1 MNKIHDTINTPHIDP
16 RTVLIIVFLCT
27 FTGLSVNKPISSHLL
42 LCICVLYALSAKA
55 YKECMMYSFIYIV
68 IAVLMYGIA
77 YIPNTNLML
86 MIVSLSYIAQKF
98 IIMMIMAAFLK
109 KRTSLPYIISAM
121 QVVKCPN
128 AVAIPF
134 IVLLRYI
141 PTVTEDYRCLK
152 DSLKIRGISVS
163 AVQFFIH
170 PIRTLEFLI
179 VPILLR
185 SVRVAEELSAS
196 LLLRGIE
203 AFKDRTNLYPLQFKT
218 IDYVYICSALV
229 SAVVIGML

>member
-1 MNKIHDTINTPHIDP
+1 MHDVQPYLYRDCSINVRNRIYTEYKSDAYDCFAELYCAKVYHHDDN
-16 RTVLIIVFLCT
+16 
-27 FTGLSVNKPISSHLL
+27 GGISK
-42 LCICVLYALSAKA
+42 KA
-55 YKECMMYSFIYIV
+55 
-68 IAVLMYGIA
+68 
-77 YIPNTNLML
+77 N
-86 MIVSLSYIAQKF
+86 
-98 IIMMIMAAFLK
+98 
-109 KRTSLPYIISAM
+109 IISAM

-218 IDYVYICSALV
+218 IDYVYICSALMSV
-229 SAVVIGML
+229 VVIGVL